1 MRLVYCHTRLM
12 AKLSFQTIADGRAM
26 LKSCHTRRF
35 TIIFCLNLKQERCM
49 SKTKIIKNRRI
60 QSIETVPGQVNFI
73 PVDAATV
80 AVRLTG
86 NWNRDAAIKPAEQV
100 IADLNTIENL
110 KFVLLQA
117 HDLAGWDSRLPA
129 YLLKIIDYCRTR
141 HIEVDASGLPE
152 GVQALLKLARAVPE
166 RAGARRAAQEKS
178 TLAEIGKTVLNGLKD
193 AKGLFAFIGETL
205 LAFTALIRGKARF
218 RTIDIFLCIQDAG
231 PSALPIVTLISLLVG
246 LILAFVGAVQLALF
260 GAQIYIAD
268 LVGLGTVREMGAL
281 MTAVIMSGRTGAAYA
296 AQLGTMNVN
305 SEIDALKT
313 MGISPME
320 FLVLPRMLA
329 LILMMPLLCLYAD
342 LMGILGGA
350 MVTISAFDVSL
361 IQYYNEAQKAVDL
374 TDFGIGLFKSLV
386 FAVLIATAGCMRGMQ
401 CGRSASAV
409 GDAATAAV
417 VNSIVYIVIADS
429 VITLICDRLGI

>member
-1 MRLVYCHTRLM
+1 
-12 AKLSFQTIADGRAM
+12 
-26 LKSCHTRRF
+26 
-35 TIIFCLNLKQERCM
+35 M
-49 SKTKIIKNRRI
+49 SAAG
-60 QSIETVPGQVNFI
+60 TVSGQVNFI
-73 PVDAATV
+73 RINDSTAAIQ
-80 AVRLTG
+80 LSG
-86 NWNRDAAIKPAEQV
+86 NWGHGSAIVQAEQLL
-100 IADLNTIENL
+100 ADLDGSKNL
-110 KFVLLQA
+110 DHVLLQT
-117 HDLAGWDSRLPA
+117 HELGSWDSRLPA
-129 YLLKIIDYCRTR
+129 YLLKIIDYCQSH
-141 HIEVDASGLPE
+141 HIDVDASGLPE

-166 RAGARRAAQEKS
+166 RAGARRTAQKKS
-178 TLAEIGKTVLNGLKD
+178 TLAEIGKAVLRGFKD
-193 AKGLFAFIGETL
+193 AKGLIAFIGETV
-205 LAFTALIRGKARF
+205 LASLTLIRGKARF
-218 RTIDIFLCIQDAG
+218 RVVDLFLCIQDAG

-305 SEIDALKT
+305 SEIDALRT

-320 FLVLPRMLA
+320 FLVMPRMLA
-329 LILMMPLLCLYAD
+329 LILMMPLLCLYSD

-350 MVTISAFDVSL
+350 MVTVSAFDVSL
-361 IQYYNEAQKAVDL
+361 IQYYNETQKAVDL
-374 TDFGIGLFKSLV
+374 TDFSIGLFKSLV
-386 FAVLIATAGCMRGMQ
+386 FATLIATAGCMRGMQ

-417 VNSIVYIVIADS
+417 VNSIVYIVVADS

>member
-1 MRLVYCHTRLM
+1 
-12 AKLSFQTIADGRAM
+12 
-26 LKSCHTRRF
+26 
-35 TIIFCLNLKQERCM
+35 M
-49 SKTKIIKNRRI
+49 SAAG
-60 QSIETVPGQVNFI
+60 TVSGQVNFI
-73 PVDAATV
+73 RINDSTAAIQ
-80 AVRLTG
+80 LSG
-86 NWNRDAAIKPAEQV
+86 NWGHGSAIVQAEQLL
-100 IADLNTIENL
+100 ADLDGSKNL
-110 KFVLLQA
+110 GHVLLQT
-117 HDLAGWDSRLPA
+117 HELGSWDSRLPA
-129 YLLKIIDYCRTR
+129 YLLKIIDYCQSH
-141 HIEVDASGLPE
+141 HIDVDASGLPE

-166 RAGARRAAQEKS
+166 RAGARRTAQKKS
-178 TLAEIGKTVLNGLKD
+178 TLAEVGKAVLRGFKD
-193 AKGLFAFIGETL
+193 AKGLIAFIGETV
-205 LAFTALIRGKARF
+205 LASLTLIRGKARF
-218 RTIDIFLCIQDAG
+218 RVVDLFLCIQDAG

-305 SEIDALKT
+305 SEIDALRT

-320 FLVLPRMLA
+320 FLVMPRMLA
-329 LILMMPLLCLYAD
+329 LILMMPLLCLYSD

-350 MVTISAFDVSL
+350 MVTVSAFDVSL
-361 IQYYNEAQKAVDL
+361 IQYYNETQKAVDL
-374 TDFGIGLFKSLV
+374 TDFSIGLFKSLV
-386 FAVLIATAGCMRGMQ
+386 FATLIATAGCMRGMQ

-417 VNSIVYIVIADS
+417 VNSIVYIVVADS

>member
-1 MRLVYCHTRLM
+1 MTM
-12 AKLSFQTIADGRAM
+12 
-26 LKSCHTRRF
+26 
-35 TIIFCLNLKQERCM
+35 
-49 SKTKIIKNRRI
+49 
-60 QSIETVPGQVNFI
+60 
-73 PVDAATV
+73 
-80 AVRLTG
+80 RLTG
-86 NWNRDAAIKPAEQV
+86 NWSREASIKPVEQV
-100 IADLNTIENL
+100 FADLNAIKNL
-110 KFVLLQA
+110 KLVVLQA
-117 HDLAGWDSRLPA
+117 QDLAVWDSRLPA
-129 YLLKIIDYCRTR
+129 YLLKIIGYCQSRQ
-141 HIEVDASGLPE
+141 IEIDMSGLPE
-152 GVQALLKLARAVPE
+152 GVQALLKLARTVPE
-166 RAGARRAAQEKS
+166 RAGARRTAQQKS
-178 TLAEIGKTVLNGLKD
+178 TLATIGKAVLNGLKD
-193 AKGLFAFIGETL
+193 AKGLLAFIGDTM
-205 LAFTALIRGKARF
+205 LAFTALIRRKARF
-218 RTIDIFLCIQDAG
+218 RTVDIFLCIQDAG

-246 LILAFVGAVQLALF
+246 LILAFVGAVQLAMF

-329 LILMMPLLCLYAD
+329 LVLMMPLLCLYAD
-342 LMGILGGA
+342 LLGILGGA

-361 IQYYNEAQKAVDL
+361 IQYYNETQKAVHL

-386 FAVLIATAGCMRGMQ
+386 FAALIATAGCMRGIQ

-417 VNSIVYIVIADS
+417 VNSIVYIVVADS

>member
-1 MRLVYCHTRLM
+1 
-12 AKLSFQTIADGRAM
+12 
-26 LKSCHTRRF
+26 
-35 TIIFCLNLKQERCM
+35 M
-49 SKTKIIKNRRI
+49 SAAG
-60 QSIETVPGQVNFI
+60 SASGQVSFK
-73 PVDAATV
+73 PVDVATV
-80 AVRLTG
+80 AMQLTG
-86 NWNRDAAIKPAEQV
+86 RWNREASIRPVEQV
-100 IADLNTIENL
+100 LADLSAFKDL
-110 KFVLLQA
+110 RFVLLQA
-117 HDLAGWDSRLPA
+117 HDLAGWDSRLPS
-129 YLLKIIDYCRTR
+129 YLLKIIDYCQSRQ
-141 HIEVDASGLPE
+141 IEVDASGLPE
-152 GVQALLKLARAVPE
+152 GIQALLKLARIVPE
-166 RAGARRAAQEKS
+166 RAGARRTTQPKS
-178 TLAEIGKTVLNGLKD
+178 TLAEIGKVVLNGLKD
-193 AKGLFAFIGETL
+193 AKGLLAFIGETL

-329 LILMMPLLCLYAD
+329 LILMMPLLGLYAD
-342 LMGILGGA
+342 LMGMLGGA
-350 MVTISAFDVSL
+350 LVTVSAFDVSL
-361 IQYYNEAQKAVDL
+361 IQYYNEIQKAVHL
-374 TDFGIGLFKSLV
+374 TDFGIGLVKSLV
-386 FAVLIATAGCMRGMQ
+386 FAALIATAGCMRGMQ

-417 VNSIVYIVIADS
+417 VNSIVYIVVADS